1 MKLLLFAIVLG
12 AMVFQ
17 MEDPYKSKRL
27 EMVRIQIE
35 ARGVNNMKVLKAMR
49 KVPRHLFV
57 PEDKQLY
64 AYEDHP
70 LRIGYSQTISQPY
83 IVAYMT
89 AAVRLKSDDIV
100 LEIGTGSGYQAAV
113 LSEIVDQV
121 YTLEIIPGLGNE
133 AKDRLQ
139 ELGYENVHVKV
150 SDGYYGWKEK
160 SPFDAIIVTAAAPEI
175 PPPLIEQL
183 KEGGRFIIPVGPRHG
198 HQVLML
204 VEKKNG
210 KVKKKSL
217 LPVTF
222 VPFTRD

>member
-1 MKLLLFAIVLG
+1 
-12 AMVFQ
+12 MVFQ
-17 MEDPYKSKRL
+17 KEDPYKSKRL
-27 EMVRIQIE
+27 EMVHVQIE
-35 ARGVNNMKVLKAMR
+35 ARGVNNQKVLRAMR

-57 PEDKQLY
+57 PDDQQLS

-70 LRIGYSQTISQPY
+70 LSIGYGQTISQPY

-89 AAVRLKSDDIV
+89 AAIRPENDDVV

-121 YTLEIIPGLGNE
+121 YSLEIIPGLGNE
-133 AKDRLQ
+133 AKERLQ
-139 ELGYENVHVKV
+139 EFGYDNVHVKV
-150 SDGYYGWKEK
+150 SDGYYGWKGK
-160 SPFDAIIVTAAAPEI
+160 APFDAIIVTAAAPEI

-198 HQVLML
+198 NQVLIL
-204 VEKKNG
+204 VEKRNG

-217 LPVTF
+217 LSVSF

>member
-1 MKLLLFAIVLG
+1 
-12 AMVFQ
+12 MVFQ
-17 MEDPYKSKRL
+17 KEDPYESKRL
-27 EMVRIQIE
+27 EMVHTQIE
-35 ARGVNNMKVLKAMR
+35 TRGVNNMKVLKAMR

-57 PEDKQLY
+57 PDDQQPF

-70 LRIGYSQTISQPY
+70 LRIGYGQTISQPY

-89 AAVRLKSDDIV
+89 AAVRLGSDDTV

-113 LSEIVDQV
+113 LSEIVDHV

-160 SPFDAIIVTAAAPEI
+160 SPFDAIIVTAAASEI

-183 KEGGRFIIPVGPRHG
+183 KEGGRFIIPVGPTHG
-198 HQVLML
+198 HQVLIL